1 MTSTPPLPSNGFERA
16 LKAFESR
23 LKPPERAQFST
34 TSLDD
39 LKLTL
44 LSIQAEQRARK
55 QMMHMG
61 RIRSFLEAMEQFG
74 KVIEIFLNTT
84 NFLAFVWGPIK
95 ALLLVRTQLNLLVR
109 FNHMRET
116 NYPEDGG
123 YMVRLI

>member
-1 MTSTPPLPSNGFERA
+1 MTSTPPLVPSNGFERA

-23 LKPPERAQFST
+23 LKPSERAQFRT
-34 TSLDD
+34 ASLDD
-39 LKLTL
+39 LKITL

-74 KVIEIFLNTT
+74 KVIEVFLNVN

-95 ALLLVRTQLNLLVR
+95 ALLLVRAQLNLIIMSEIVSDNL
-109 FNHMRET
+109 T
-116 NYPEDGG
+116 I
-123 YMVRLI
+123 L